1 VKANDSQRGTSLL
14 EVLIALFLLAVAVV
28 SLAPLFI
35 TSADIGAA
43 GGEIGML
50 NSVANDRMETL
61 RATPFHALGAG
72 GSLTSDVSGYSD
84 TSNPDFTVRWEIV
97 NGGGPTGTRT
107 ITVRALIISPIPG
120 QSRSVDLTSLRSR

>member
-1 VKANDSQRGTSLL
+1 MAHDSQRGTSLL

-28 SLAPLFI
+28 SLAPMFM
-35 TSADIGAA
+35 TSAAVGAA
-43 GGEIGML
+43 GGKIGTL

-61 RATPFHALGAG
+61 RAAPFHTLGAG

-84 TSNPDFTVRWEIV
+84 TSDPDFPVRWEIV

-107 ITVRALIISPIPG
+107 ITVRALGISPIPG
-120 QSRSVDLTSLRSR
+120 QSRSVELTSLRSR